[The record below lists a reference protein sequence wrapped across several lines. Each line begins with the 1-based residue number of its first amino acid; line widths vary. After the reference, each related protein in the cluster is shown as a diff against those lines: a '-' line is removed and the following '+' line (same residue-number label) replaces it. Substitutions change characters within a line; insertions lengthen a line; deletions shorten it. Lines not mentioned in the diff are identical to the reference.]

1 MASQNDFH
9 FQMTNSIM
17 NSTSSFANI
26 TKSDDLMGI
35 NVILSPT
42 IKSQTSKKAIT
53 NASFKTQIMSED
65 IPIQSS
71 ASKQVSS
78 DKR

>member
-1 MASQNDFH
+1 
-9 FQMTNSIM
+9 MTNSIM

-42 IKSQTSKKAIT
+42 IKSQTSKKAMTI
-53 NASFKTQIMSED
+53 ASFKTQIMSED

-71 ASKQVSS
+71 TSKQVSS